1 MAKLKNIIKQLS
13 EKDFNDIYNSLIESN
28 ADKSA
33 YLLKSLR
40 ERQLSDT
47 KVMTE
52 LDVNANAYYT
62 LRSRLNLKIE
72 EYLMEQLESPRTDVL
87 RKVANINEVLFTK
100 KKAISVATLKKL
112 EKELLD
118 YDLANEL
125 TVIYKSLKKL
135 NINSPDYFQY
145 SQLYNRHVAYMLAV
159 DKAEDLLADYF
170 KKYGDYLLNGDATE
184 KLGLSLLM
192 KEMVNVAKLYESHR
206 LYVYQSCMYV
216 FHRLFVEVDDNM
228 EQDGESIE
236 DIFVKVQKIFESYHL
251 DSIYYH
257 LNLVFEI
264 LKLEYYNHYKVYRQ
278 AEKYYEEVNDACAN
292 LMVNYSTFTFPS
304 QFLISK
310 IERHLRNG
318 NEADL
323 YHENENIFEDF
334 EVDAADVPKHII
346 YTVYRAL
353 SCYYADKY
361 DEAAKLINNL
371 LNEVS
376 LKKYPLAQLEIKSFL
391 ALQYTLM
398 KDFELFTQLSSSI
411 QRQIRMFGKDDCEN
425 IQLFL
430 KILKIATSEA
440 KKEKAKKIIG
450 VIPKLSATNVSYFA
464 PTKMIKLDDKFIQ
477 RLTEDT

>member
-13 EKDFNDIYNSLIESN
+13 EKDFKAIYDSLIESN
-28 ADKSA
+28 AEKSA
-33 YLLKSLR
+33 YLLRSLR
-40 ERQLSDT
+40 ERQLSDN
-47 KVMTE
+47 KIMTE

-72 EYLMEQLESPRTDVL
+72 EFLMGQLESPRTDVL

-100 KKAISVATLKKL
+100 KRAISVATLKKL

-135 NINSPDYFQY
+135 NIHSPDYFQY

-170 KKYGDYLLNGDATE
+170 KKYGDYMLNGGEVE

-192 KEMVNVAKLYESHR
+192 KEMQNVAKLYESHR
-206 LYVYQSCMYV
+206 LYVYHSAMYI

-228 EQDGESIE
+228 QQDGESIE
-236 DIFVKVQKIFESYHL
+236 DIFDKVQKIFESYHL

-257 LNLVFEI
+257 LNLVFEF

-292 LMVNYSTFTFPS
+292 LLVNYSTFTFPS

-310 IERHLRNG
+310 LERHLRTG
-318 NEADL
+318 TEVEL
-323 YHENENIFEDF
+323 YAENESIFLDYEIDMQ
-334 EVDAADVPKHII
+334 DIPKHII
-346 YTVYRAL
+346 YVVYRAI
-353 SCYYADKY
+353 SSYYMGKF
-361 DEAAKLINNL
+361 DEAAKMINGL
-371 LNEVS
+371 LNDVS
-376 LKKYPLAQLEIKSFL
+376 LKKYPYAQLEIKTLL

-398 KDFELFTQLSSSI
+398 RDFELFNQLSNSI
-411 QRQIRMFGKDDCEN
+411 QRQIRLFGKDSCEN

-430 KILKIATSEA
+430 KVLKIATSEA
-440 KKEKAKKIIG
+440 KKEKAKKIMG
-450 VIPKLSATNVSYFA
+450 VIPKLSTINVHYFA
-464 PTKMIKLDDKFIQ
+464 PTKLIKLDEKFVGL
-477 RLTEDT
+477 LTEF

>member
-13 EKDFNDIYNSLIESN
+13 EKDFTAIYNSLIESN
-28 ADKSA
+28 AEKSA
-33 YLLKSLR
+33 YLLKALR
-40 ERQLSDT
+40 ERALSDN
-47 KVMTE
+47 KIMTE

-87 RKVANINEVLFTK
+87 RKVANINEIIFTK
-100 KKAISVATLKKL
+100 KKAISIATLKKL

-170 KKYGDYLLNGDATE
+170 KKYGDYMLNGGEVE
-184 KLGLSLLM
+184 KLGLTLLM
-192 KEMVNVAKLYESHR
+192 KEMQNVGKLYESHR
-206 LYVYQSCMYV
+206 LYVYQSCMYI

-228 EQDGESIE
+228 QQDGESIE
-236 DIFVKVQKIFESYHL
+236 DIFDKVQKMFETYHL

-257 LNLVFEI
+257 LNLVFEF

-278 AEKYYEEVNDACAN
+278 AEKYFEEVNDACSN
-292 LMVNYSTFTFPS
+292 LLVNYPTFTFPG

-318 NEADL
+318 TEAEL
-323 YHENENIFEDF
+323 YHENENVFADF
-334 EVDAADVPKHII
+334 EIDVQDVPKHIVYI
-346 YTVYRAL
+346 TYRAL

-361 DEAAKLINNL
+361 DEAAKLINHL

-376 LKKYPLAQLEIKSFL
+376 LKKYPFIQLEIKSLL
-391 ALQYTLM
+391 ALQYVLM
-398 KDFELFTQLSSSI
+398 KDYELFNQLSNSI
-411 QRQIRMFGKDDCEN
+411 QRQIRLFGKDACEN
-425 IQLFL
+425 ILHFL
-430 KILKIATSEA
+430 KILKISTSEA
-440 KKEKAKKIIG
+440 KKEKAKKIG
-450 VIPKLSATNVSYFA
+450 ALIPRLNSLTVTYFA
-464 PTKMIKLDDKFIQ
+464 PTKLIKLDEKFVN
-477 RLTEDT
+477 LLSNF